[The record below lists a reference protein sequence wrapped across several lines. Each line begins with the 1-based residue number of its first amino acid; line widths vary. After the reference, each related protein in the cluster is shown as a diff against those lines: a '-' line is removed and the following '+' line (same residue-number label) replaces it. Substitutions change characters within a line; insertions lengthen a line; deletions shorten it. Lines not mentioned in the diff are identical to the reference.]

1 DSTIDTLELA
11 GNVTYQVPRT
21 VSIKTLRVTN
31 LVGENGVL
39 TVNALLGGN
48 SSSIGHLII
57 DGGRATGS
65 TRLAVRNLGGLGG
78 LTQGDGIRVIQSV
91 NGASTAQWQLSLL
104 QPVLA
109 GAYDYRLK
117 RGAAQ
122 PDDWYLSSD
131 SGGKPNY
138 RSEVPLD
145 MTVPAVALKYGAM
158 LAGGWRERRGGM
170 DNGPYWGRVMAQSVR
185 HDGAR
190 DSLGDGATA
199 FRAHLYGLQA
209 GADLYLRSG
218 ETTDDRAGIY
228 GALGQ
233 STAHVTRN
241 DGGAAGKATLD
252 GYALGGYWTRRGAAG
267 WYLDG
272 VLQANWSEVKARS
285 SNDLDMRTHGMSW
298 LGALEAGYAFRRG
311 DITIEPQARVAYQR
325 LRLADTRDEASA
337 IRFGRIESVPLR
349 LGVRIARQLER
360 SSAGALTL
368 WLQPGVEHEFKASHR
383 TGFIAQ
389 NGSSTT
395 LGSDLSGSSFI
406 LAAGVSGWASKTLR
420 LDVKADY
427 KTSLSGTAFH
437 GFGATFAVNARF

>member
-39 TVNALLGGN
+39 TVNAQLGGS

-131 SGGKPNY
+131 SGGKPSY
-138 RSEVPLD
+138 RSEVSLD
-145 MTVPAVALKYGAM
+145 MTVPAVALRYGAM
-158 LAGGWRERRGGM
+158 VAGSWRERRG
-170 DNGPYWGRVMAQSVR
+170 DADEPYWGRAMAQTVR

-190 DSLGDGATA
+190 DGIAGGAA
-199 FRAHLYGLQA
+199 KFRADLYGAQA
-209 GADLYLRSG
+209 GADLYRRSG
-218 ETTDDRAGIY
+218 AGDAGDRAGVYAAI
-228 GALGQ
+228 GR
-233 STAHVTRN
+233 STAHVTHS
-241 DGGAAGKATLD
+241 DGGPAGKATLD

-272 VLQANWSEVKARS
+272 VLQANWSEVTTRS
-285 SNDLDMRTHGMSW
+285 SNNLTLRTHGLSW
-298 LGALEAGYAFRRG
+298 LGSLEAGYGFRTG
-311 DITIEPQARVAYQR
+311 AVTIEPQVQLAYQR
-325 LRLADTRDEASA
+325 LRLADAGDEAAA
-337 IRFGRIESVPLR
+337 IQFGRIESIPLR
-349 LGVRIARQLER
+349 VGVRIARPLQR
-360 SSAGALTL
+360 SSAGPLTV
-368 WLQPGVEHEFKASHR
+368 WFQPSVMHEFKATQQ
-383 TGFIAQ
+383 TGFVAQ
-389 NGSSTT
+389 NGSRTA
-395 LGSDLSGSSFI
+395 LGSDLAGSSLI
-406 LAAGVSGWASKTLR
+406 MAAGVGGWASKTLR

-427 KTSLSGTAFH
+427 KTSLSGKAFH
-437 GFGATFAVNARF
+437 GFGLTFAVNARF